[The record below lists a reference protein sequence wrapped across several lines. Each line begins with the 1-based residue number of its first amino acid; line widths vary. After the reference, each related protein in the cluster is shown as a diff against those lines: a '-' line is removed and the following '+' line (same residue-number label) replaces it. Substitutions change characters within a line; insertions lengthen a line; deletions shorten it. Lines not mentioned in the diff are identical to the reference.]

1 MEPSSII
8 SVAERLGVSF
18 AFLLLIL
25 WGGYKLFGWFGN
37 KILLPLQERH
47 IRFLDK
53 LEMGLEKVLDTQNET
68 LRVVAEIH
76 KNTREMDPLER
87 R

>member
-1 MEPSSII
+1 MEPNSII

-18 AFLLLIL
+18 AFLMLIL
-25 WGGYKLFGWFGN
+25 WGGCRLFGWFGN

-53 LEMGLEKVLDTQNET
+53 LETGIEKVLDAQNET

-76 KNTREMDPLER
+76 KNTREMDHLER

>member
-25 WGGYKLFGWFGN
+25 WGGYRLFGWFGN

-53 LEMGLEKVLDTQNET
+53 LEVGLEKVLDTQNET
-68 LRVVAEIH
+68 LRVVAKIH
-76 KNTREMDPLER
+76 ENTKEMDHLER